1 MASQASV
8 PRSVPAGDREQQQQ
22 PAQEGLRR
30 SGRVKKTLPTYSNP
44 EMAHRPPR
52 EGDRGTPGP
61 RKESPGTSW
70 GERSSGEST
79 STFSSRVV
87 AMLREYED
95 AGKALTGL
103 KEKLQEARILNTRA
117 SSKEK
122 PVTSQRFRA
131 LRDEVARLV
140 LLREG
145 IEKSTGP
152 FLERFKNQRRFSEM
166 KGLNTSGEPPAGVL
180 SDEEEEDDDVA
191 VTGVLQ
197 AGTSRESES
206 QSRQQRSGLPARQR
220 TPTAQAGVS
229 AEEEEEGGLLQEI
242 RQLESP
248 VNLDRFSFGED
259 EPAEE
264 TQKRKK
270 KTKETAREVVS
281 YRYVL
286 MDDVTPTT
294 SCVNP
299 TKPKGTGSAVGPG
312 HRQGGERRRTSG
324 GAAVCAG
331 NSAGGEAVEVLTA
344 PDIGDPEEFPSLPSA
359 AKPVITGA
367 EGGEGDVHAV
377 AKGGRCGQTPSL
389 LATAEPADAGAVG
402 GRSEKLGAAKGGR
415 TVVTGAQCASTEKR
429 HAAAIGEQRVQKG
442 KKKQETSSAGNT
454 GRPAATGGQIA
465 PAPKCD
471 TGTPKS
477 VGAGQAAPPNKQQAQ
492 NNKIQ
497 TAAVGGQ
504 GAPETQQRASTNQG
518 KTGGLWRGFQQRHET
533 L

>member
-22 PAQEGLRR
+22 QLAQEGLRR

-44 EMAHRPPR
+44 ETAHRPPR

-95 AGKALTGL
+95 AGKALTEL
-103 KEKLQEARILNTRA
+103 KEELREARILNTRA

-122 PVTSQRFRA
+122 PVTSQRLRA

-145 IEKSTGP
+145 IEKSAGP

-180 SDEEEEDDDVA
+180 SDEEEEDADVV

-197 AGTSRESES
+197 AGTSLESEP
-206 QSRQQRSGLPARQR
+206 QSRQQGSGLPARQR

-264 TQKRKK
+264 TKKRKK
-270 KTKETAREVVS
+270 KTKETAREVVVQMAFEAKNGEKIQQTVMVNDEENVAAF
-281 YRYVL
+281 YVNSNNISSTVL
-286 MDDVTPTT
+286 YDYNHDII
-294 SCVNP
+294 
-299 TKPKGTGSAVGPG
+299 GF
-312 HRQGGERRRTSG
+312 RRI
-324 GAAVCAG
+324 
-331 NSAGGEAVEVLTA
+331 N
-344 PDIGDPEEFPSLPSA
+344 
-359 AKPVITGA
+359 
-367 EGGEGDVHAV
+367 
-377 AKGGRCGQTPSL
+377 
-389 LATAEPADAGAVG
+389 
-402 GRSEKLGAAKGGR
+402 
-415 TVVTGAQCASTEKR
+415 
-429 HAAAIGEQRVQKG
+429 
-442 KKKQETSSAGNT
+442 N
-454 GRPAATGGQIA
+454 
-465 PAPKCD
+465 PKCLVVEMND
-471 TGTPKS
+471 VSIPSMSDVLRVIKH
-477 VGAGQAAPPNKQQAQ
+477 
-492 NNKIQ
+492 
-497 TAAVGGQ
+497 
-504 GAPETQQRASTNQG
+504 
-518 KTGGLWRGFQQRHET
+518 FQQQNATSDSDLSYDLVEGEEADRTT
-533 L
+533 LGVPINILCSDVPIHWATQNKSPRLRWKITLRFSIFGIDVAFTYES